1 MEAPMLLIKWLWS
14 LTMFGLNDDC
24 DGGESSGDGDNNHG
38 DNSTIGENS
47 GDSVY
52 CRIGDND
59 EKDFYLLINFC
70 VWCWPS
76 LRNGNA
82 TVKRVKGQN
91 KDCPHHFIFLSTLSE

>member
-1 MEAPMLLIKWLWS
+1 MEASMLLMKPLWP

-24 DGGESSGDGDNNHG
+24 ESQSQSQCDGGDSSGDGYYYHHG

-59 EKDFYLLINFC
+59 EKDFICSSTFAFDVDP
-70 VWCWPS
+70 VW
-76 LRNGNA
+76 GMEM
-82 TVKRVKGQN
+82 QQ
-91 KDCPHHFIFLSTLSE
+91 

>member
-1 MEAPMLLIKWLWS
+1 
-14 LTMFGLNDDC
+14 MFGLNDDC

-59 EKDFYLLINFC
+59 EKDFIC
-70 VWCWPS
+70 S
-76 LRNGNA
+76 
-82 TVKRVKGQN
+82 
-91 KDCPHHFIFLSTLSE
+91 STFAFDVDPV

>member
-1 MEAPMLLIKWLWS
+1 
-14 LTMFGLNDDC
+14 MFGLNDDC

-70 VWCWPS
+70 V
-76 LRNGNA
+76 
-82 TVKRVKGQN
+82 
-91 KDCPHHFIFLSTLSE
+91 